1 MPAAAGAAPGW
12 GTATGSA
19 DTGAVGTSAPS
30 VSAGLATPEF
40 AEVREL
46 FDSFLSDDPGY
57 SAQLSVYCRGTKVVD
72 LCGGPGLVPGDITG
86 TYSCS
91 KGVAAFVIALLVQDG
106 RLDLDR
112 TVASYWPEFGVQ
124 GKDRLTVRQALSHQ
138 AGLPGVAGGFPLA
151 EFTTAAAARRLAA
164 SAPLWRP
171 GTAFGYHALTM
182 GILMEELCR
191 RTSGVPLQGLYDQ
204 RIRHPWG
211 IDFFLGLPEDQ
222 EPRYREVLYDPAPAQ
237 PWVDPLSLDGLG
249 SNAPVSTIME
259 LPNHRIVRASGMSSA
274 GGVGSAEGLARLY
287 AAATTGVDGR
297 PAFLSPATID
307 LMAAEQVWGL
317 DRCSGSDNA
326 FAVVFMKPQPG
337 RNFGSHLAF
346 GHEGANAA
354 LGFADPGYG
363 LGFGYV
369 PRRSEE
375 GRTGGRAQRLSAAV
389 RRAARAAS

>member
-1 MPAAAGAAPGW
+1 MNTGSMEHTGQSLAAGF
-12 GTATGSA
+12 ATE
-19 DTGAVGTSAPS
+19 
-30 VSAGLATPEF
+30 EF
-40 AEVREL
+40 TEVREL
-46 FDSFLSDDPGY
+46 FDSFLYEDRSY
-57 SAQLSVYCRGTKVVD
+57 SAQLSVYRHGAKVVD
-72 LCGGPGLVPGDITG
+72 LSGGPEFAPGDITG

-91 KGVAAFVIALLVQDG
+91 KGAAAMVIALLVQED

-112 TVASYWPEFGVQ
+112 TVASYWPEFGAH
-124 GKDRLTVRQALSHQ
+124 GKDLLTVRQALSHQ
-138 AGLPGVAGGFPLA
+138 AGLPGVVGGFALD
-151 EFTTAAAARRLAA
+151 EFTTPDAAARLAA

-171 GTAFGYHALTM
+171 GAAFGYHALTI

-191 RTSGVPLQGLYDQ
+191 RTAGRPLQELYDE
-204 RIRHPWG
+204 RIRRPWG

-222 EPRYREVLYDPAPAQ
+222 EPRYREALYDADPAL
-237 PWVDPLSLDGLG
+237 PWLDPLSLDGLT

-259 LPNHRIVRASGMSSA
+259 LPNHRAVRASGMSSA

-287 AAATTGVDGR
+287 AAATTGVDGS
-297 PAFLSPATID
+297 PAFLSPATVD

-346 GHEGANAA
+346 GHEGANAS

-375 GRTGGRAQRLSAAV
+375 GRTNGRAQRLSAAV
-389 RRAARAAS
+389 RRAAHAAS

>member
-1 MPAAAGAAPGW
+1 LENGSIEARSGQQ
-12 GTATGSA
+12 TAQS
-19 DTGAVGTSAPS
+19 D
-30 VSAGLATPEF
+30 SAGFATREF

-46 FDSFLSDDPGY
+46 FDSFVAEDQDY
-57 SAQLSVYCRGTKVVD
+57 SAQLSVYRLGTKVVD
-72 LCGGPGLVPGDITG
+72 LCGGPEFSPGDITG

-91 KGVAAFVIALLVQDG
+91 KGAAAMVIALLVQEDL
-106 RLDLDR
+106 LDLDR
-112 TVASYWPEFGVQ
+112 TVASYWPEFGVH
-124 GKDRLTVRQALSHQ
+124 GKDLITVRQALSHQ
-138 AGLPGVAGGFPLA
+138 AGLPGVVGGFTLA
-151 EFTTAAAARRLAA
+151 EFTTPDSARRLAA
-164 SAPLWRP
+164 AAPVWRP
-171 GTAFGYHALTM
+171 GTAFGYHALTI

-191 RTSGVPLQGLYDQ
+191 RTAGMPLQQLYDE
-204 RIRHPWG
+204 RIRRPWG
-211 IDFFLGLPEDQ
+211 IDFFLGLPEEE
-222 EPRYREVLYDPAPAQ
+222 EPRYRDALYDADPDPQ
-237 PWVDPLSLDGLG
+237 WLDPLSLDGLT

-259 LPNHRIVRASGMSSA
+259 LPNHRTVRALGMSSA
-274 GGVGSAEGLARLY
+274 GGVGSAAGLARLY

-297 PAFLSPATID
+297 PAFLNPATID

-375 GRTGGRAQRLSAAV
+375 GRTAGRAQRLSAAV
-389 RRAARAAS
+389 RRAAGAAS